1 MFVTMAANPRGRIT
15 GVEILLSL
23 PVPRNILE

>member
-1 MFVTMAANPRGRIT
+1 MFVTMSANPRGRIT

-23 PVPRNILE
+23 PVARNILE